1 MTGKI
6 LGYDVSTEA
15 GTISGEDGKRYKFTK
30 ENWKENNLPI
40 KEAKVDF
47 DVSQEGN
54 AVDIYQVRDTVAEN
68 NDMMMVLIA
77 IAITFFFGFIGTF
90 VSLVVL
96 AKQPVGKA
104 IMPTVLHFLATL
116 LALIPIVGW
125 FIYILVTLY
134 YMFKNYKAVVNS
146 TNLENKYA

>member
-6 LGYDVSTEA
+6 LGYDVSTEV

-30 ENWKENNLPI
+30 ENWKENNIPI

-68 NDMMMVLIA
+68 NDTMMALIA

-90 VSLVVL
+90 VSLGVL